1 MTVRNISTGFAIVC
15 LVFVCHLF
23 SGKYF
28 STTKNSVPKTAVK
41 IPAVKPVIPVT
52 TPPVQMG
59 LNAAIEKIFVKNN
72 RVFVILNGTGGGIA
86 P

>member
-23 SGKYF
+23 SVEYF
-28 STTKNSVPKTAVK
+28 STTKNSAPKTAVK

-52 TPPVQMG
+52 TPPVQME
-59 LNAAIEKIFVKNN
+59 LNAAIENIFVKNN